1 MDERIDATNA
11 ATAPFQ
17 PGAPHETLRN
27 MVGRWSGQTQT
38 WLDPASAP
46 DESKTEVTVESL
58 LGGRWIRIDYQSTV
72 QGKPHAGQ
80 RLVGFH
86 KDAMV
91 FEIAWVDSF
100 HTGTSV
106 ILSTG
111 APRPDGAVAVLG
123 SYGAGN
129 ERWGWRTVL
138 RQPQPGELV
147 IEEYNISP
155 AGQEDRAVET
165 RLTRR

>member
-1 MDERIDATNA
+1 MSERVDATNA
-11 ATAPFQ
+11 ATAAFQ
-17 PGAPHETLRN
+17 PAAQHETLRN
-27 MVGRWSGQTQT
+27 MVGRWSGPTQT
-38 WLDPASAP
+38 WLDPSAAP
-46 DESKTEVTVESL
+46 DESRTEVTVESL

-80 RLVGFH
+80 MIVGFH
-86 KDAMV
+86 KDAKA

-100 HTGTSV
+100 HTGTSMM
-106 ILSTG
+106 LSTG
-111 APRPDGAVAVLG
+111 APRPDGAVSVVG

-138 RQPQPGELV
+138 RQTQPDELV
-147 IEEYNISP
+147 FEAYNISP

-165 RLTRR
+165 RLRRA

>member
-1 MDERIDATNA
+1 MSERIDATNA
-11 ATAPFQ
+11 PTAPFQ
-17 PGAPHETLRN
+17 PVAPHEALRN

-38 WLDPASAP
+38 WLDPSAAP
-46 DESKTEVTVESL
+46 DESKTEATIESL
-58 LGGRWIRIDYQSTV
+58 LGGRWIRVDYQSTV

-80 RLVGFH
+80 MLIGFH
-86 KDAMV
+86 TDAMQ

-106 ILSTG
+106 MLSTG
-111 APRPDGAVAVLG
+111 ALPPDGTVSVLG
-123 SYGAGN
+123 SYPAGD

-138 RQPQPGELV
+138 RLPLHGELV

-155 AGQEDRAVET
+155 AGQEDRAVEM